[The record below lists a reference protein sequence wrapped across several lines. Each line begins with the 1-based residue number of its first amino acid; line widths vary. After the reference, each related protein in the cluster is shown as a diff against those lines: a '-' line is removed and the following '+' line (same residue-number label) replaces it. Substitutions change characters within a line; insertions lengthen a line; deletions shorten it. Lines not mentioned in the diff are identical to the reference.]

1 MPSKYKPT
9 RDRKQRRAPKLHRDG
24 GDDTR
29 EAAPPPPPT
38 ATPSDPNAEI
48 IIPPTKAQKAEKR
61 KADLLAEARAGT
73 PGMSGK
79 KLKRFN
85 KYIENK
91 LRKEE
96 KAEIIAKLAAGA
108 SSMDIGLLRSTR
120 ELGRGRE
127 TKKERVRRAFREVK
141 AGIAGE
147 ESRGVVL
154 EERVVRDPAEL
165 EVVIPPAVDLEEAV
179 KAGAEAK
186 VQERAAERLPVV
198 PVIAI
203 GSGLKRPLET
213 DENGFPIIKRV
224 KKSAQTR
231 QERLMEAIKV
241 MEGEISGSGS
251 EDEDSSSGGSVE
263 SEDEEEEWGG
273 IADDIDVAPD
283 ARAIGGDPV
292 EGGGPDESGE
302 RDKGEASDGEDDD
315 SEEDSEEEEGGDCED
330 NGLVSHLRRGQS
342 EKANAFKAWALA
354 QRKQIFNDGE
364 PEHSVPNL
372 LELKPKV
379 VAVTKTAPA
388 PIPPPSQDVKKASF
402 VTVGRPIEI
411 QSARLALP
419 VVAEE
424 QRIMEAINANDCV
437 VICGETGSGKTTQVP
452 QFLYEAG
459 YGSPNTS
466 MPGLIGVTQPRRV
479 AAVSMA
485 SRVGEEL
492 GDGGKKKVSYQIR
505 FEGTAGP
512 NTAIKFMTD
521 GVLLRELS
529 EDFLLRKYSAVII
542 DEAHERSINTDILI
556 GVMSRVLKLR
566 RELAEKDETKPLKLI
581 IMSATLRASDFTE
594 NQQLFPAAPPLL
606 KVEARQHPVSIHFSR
621 RTASEYP
628 DEIYKKVCKI
638 HRRLPP
644 GGILVFLTGQN
655 EITHLLK
662 RLRKAFPFK
671 GERKGPGSAPVPP
684 SAQISASE
692 AVVETE
698 DMELGDFSR
707 PDSYGSEEEA
717 SNIGDDDDLGEEMS
731 AEDVESPLHVLP
743 LYSLL
748 PTKEQLKVFGEVPE
762 GSRMCVLATNV
773 AETSLTIPGIR
784 YVVDCGRSKERNY
797 DKTTGVQSFDIGW
810 VSKAS
815 AAQRAGR
822 SGRTGPGHCY
832 RLYSSAVYER
842 DFPEFSEPEILRMP
856 IEGLVLQMKSMN
868 IDTIANFPFPTA
880 PDRPSLQKSE
890 RLLEYLGALDPK
902 GALTELGR
910 VMNFFPLSPRFSKI
924 LIIGQQHECLP
935 YIIAIVAALSVGD
948 IFIPEHQL
956 GMHGEAG
963 DEDAPR
969 NSETAFEDAQQTKR
983 RKEYYRAHRTFST
996 LDLTSDVL
1004 KLLSVVCAYEYEKDS
1019 TSFCERNFLRLR
1031 AMQETHKLRQQISK
1045 IVKTNCPGV
1054 LNSFNPKLP
1063 PPSTVQVNA
1072 LKQIIAAGFIDQ
1084 VAIRADLLPNSP
1096 YKLSYN
1102 SAKRVTEVPYMTLFA
1117 SSTFQQSTDEG
1128 APLDPAVYVHPSS
1141 VLASQSSYP
1150 EYLVYSELKKSAS
1163 PTGKVRMKPLTPVTG
1178 VHLASLAKGTPLIT
1192 YSKPLEHVPPKVLE
1206 DSMGKRR
1213 ECWVIP
1219 RIGGAIGRSEVGWG
1233 LPARKVVQRKE
1244 EGKWVV
1250 E

>member
-9 RDRKQRRAPKLHRDG
+9 RDRKQRRTPKNPRNA
-24 GDDTR
+24 DDNTS
-29 EAAPPPPPT
+29 EALPP
-38 ATPSDPNAEI
+38 AAAVSSDPNVEVM
-48 IIPPTKAQKAEKR
+48 IPLTKAQKAEKR
-61 KADLLAEARAGT
+61 KEDLLAEARAEN

-91 LRKEE
+91 LKKEE
-96 KAEIIAKLAAGA
+96 KVEIMAKLAAGA
-108 SSMDIGLLRSTR
+108 SSMDTGLLRSTK

-127 TKKERVRRAFREVK
+127 TKKERVRRAVREVK

-147 ESRGVVL
+147 ESRGVVF
-154 EERVVRDPAEL
+154 EERVIRDPAEL
-165 EVVIPPAVDLEEAV
+165 EVVIPPAVEPEEV
-179 KAGAEAK
+179 VNLGVEAK
-186 VQERAAERLPVV
+186 VEERAAEKPPIVPAVV
-198 PVIAI
+198 V

-213 DENGFPIIKRV
+213 DENGFPIIKRT

-231 QERLMEAIKV
+231 QERLTAV
-241 MEGEISGSGS
+241 VRVVEGEVGGSGS
-251 EDEDSSSGGSVE
+251 EDGDDLVEGAIDGDSVEAEAEGGPSESEEGGEENESEEEDS
-263 SEDEEEEWGG
+263 D
-273 IADDIDVAPD
+273 
-283 ARAIGGDPV
+283 
-292 EGGGPDESGE
+292 GGGG
-302 RDKGEASDGEDDD
+302 G
-315 SEEDSEEEEGGDCED
+315 SEEDSEGEEDGGDEG
-330 NGLVSHLRRGQS
+330 NKPVSRLRRGQS
-342 EKANAFKAWALA
+342 KKANAFKAWALA
-354 QRKQIFNDGE
+354 QRKQALHDGE
-364 PEHSVPNL
+364 PEHSMPNL
-372 LELKPKV
+372 LGLKPKV
-379 VAVTKTAPA
+379 VAIPKMAPA
-388 PIPPPSQDVKKASF
+388 RPPPPPEGIKKASF

-411 QSARLALP
+411 QAARLSLP

-424 QRIMEAINANDCV
+424 QSIMEAVNANDCV

-459 YGSPNTS
+459 YGSPNTPT
-466 MPGLIGVTQPRRV
+466 PGLIGVTQPRRV

-485 SRVGEEL
+485 NRVGEEL
-492 GDGGKKKVSYQIR
+492 GPGGKEKVSYQIR

-512 NTAIKFMTD
+512 STAIKFMTD

-529 EDFLLRKYSAVII
+529 EDFLLRRYSAVII

-566 RELAEKDETKPLKLI
+566 KELAEKYGTKPLKLI
-581 IMSATLRASDFTE
+581 IMSATLRVSDFTE
-594 NQQLFPAAPPLL
+594 NQRLFPVAPPLL

-621 RTASEYP
+621 RTVIEYP
-628 DEIYKKVCKI
+628 GEIYKKVCKV

-662 RLRKAFPFK
+662 RLRKTFPFK
-671 GERKGPGSAPVPP
+671 K
-684 SAQISASE
+684 
-692 AVVETE
+692 
-698 DMELGDFSR
+698 
-707 PDSYGSEEEA
+707 
-717 SNIGDDDDLGEEMS
+717 N
-731 AEDVESPLHVLP
+731 VESPLHVLP

-832 RLYSSAVYER
+832 RIYSSAVYER
-842 DFPEFSEPEILRMP
+842 DFPEFAEPEILRMP
-856 IEGLVLQMKSMN
+856 IEGLVLQMRSMN

-890 RLLEYLGALDPK
+890 RLLEYLGALDPG

-948 IFIPEHQL
+948 VFIPEHQL
-956 GMHGEAG
+956 DIHREAD
-963 DEDAPR
+963 DEDAAG
-969 NSETAFEDAQQTKR
+969 NAETALEDTQRAKG
-983 RKEYYRAHRTFST
+983 RKEYYRAHRAFSS
-996 LDLTSDVL
+996 LDPTSDAL

-1019 TSFCERNFLRLR
+1019 TNFCERNFLRLK

-1045 IVKTNCPGV
+1045 IIVANCPGV
-1054 LNSFNPKLP
+1054 LSSFNPKLP
-1063 PPSTVQVNA
+1063 PPSTAQVKA
-1072 LKQIIAAGFIDQ
+1072 LKQIIASGFIDQ

-1096 YKLSYN
+1096 YKLSQN
-1102 SAKRVTEVPYMTLFA
+1102 SVKRVTEVPYMTLFA
-1117 SSTFQQSTDEG
+1117 SSAFQRPSDEG
-1128 APLDPAVYVHPSS
+1128 LSLDPAVYIHPSS
-1141 VLASQSSYP
+1141 VLASQSLYP

-1163 PTGKVRMKPLTPVTG
+1163 PTGKVRMKPLTSVTG
-1178 VHLASLAKGTPLIT
+1178 AHLAALAKGTPLIT
-1192 YSKPLEHVPPKVLE
+1192 YSKPLGHVPPKVLD
-1206 DSMGKRR
+1206 DSMGRRR
-1213 ECWVIP
+1213 ECWVVP

-1244 EGKWVV
+1244 MGRWVV

>member
-9 RDRKQRRAPKLHRDG
+9 RDRKQRRTPKIPRNA
-24 GDDTR
+24 DDNAS
-29 EAAPPPPPT
+29 EAVLPA
-38 ATPSDPNAEI
+38 AAVPSDPNVEVV
-48 IIPPTKAQKAEKR
+48 IPLTKAQKAEKR
-61 KADLLAEARAGT
+61 KADLLAEARAEN

-96 KAEIIAKLAAGA
+96 KVEIMAKLTAGA
-108 SSMDIGLLRSTR
+108 SSMDTGLLRSTK

-127 TKKERVRRAFREVK
+127 TKKERVRRAVREVQ

-147 ESRGVVL
+147 ESRGVVF
-154 EERVVRDPAEL
+154 EERTIRDPTEL
-165 EVVIPPAVDLEEAV
+165 EVVIPPAVGPEEAV
-179 KAGAEAK
+179 NVEVEAK
-186 VQERAAERLPVV
+186 VEERAAERSPVV
-198 PVIAI
+198 PAIAV

-213 DENGFPIIKRV
+213 DENGFPVIKRA

-231 QERLMEAIKV
+231 QERLMEMIKV
-241 MEGEISGSGS
+241 MEREVGGSGS
-251 EDEDSSSGGSVE
+251 EDEDDSGEGAIDGDSVK
-263 SEDEEEEWGG
+263 
-273 IADDIDVAPD
+273 
-283 ARAIGGDPV
+283 V
-292 EGGGPDESGE
+292 EGEGGPGESGE
-302 RDKGEASDGEDDD
+302 GCEGDEGEEEGSDGEGDD
-315 SEEDSEEEEGGDCED
+315 SEEDSEEEEDGGGES
-330 NGLVSHLRRGQS
+330 NKPVSRLRRGQS
-342 EKANAFKAWALA
+342 EKANAFKVWALA
-354 QRKQIFNDGE
+354 QRKQVLHGGE
-364 PEHSVPNL
+364 PEHSMPNL

-379 VAVTKTAPA
+379 VAIPKTAPA
-388 PIPPPSQDVKKASF
+388 PPPPPPKDIKKASF

-411 QSARLALP
+411 QAVRLALP

-424 QRIMEAINANDCV
+424 QRIMEAVSANDCV

-459 YGSPNTS
+459 YGSPDTPT
-466 MPGLIGVTQPRRV
+466 PGLIGVTQPRRV

-492 GDGGKKKVSYQIR
+492 GPGGKEKVSYQIR

-556 GVMSRVLKLR
+556 GVVSRVLKLR
-566 RELAEKDETKPLKLI
+566 KEIAEKDGTKPLKLI
-581 IMSATLRASDFTE
+581 VMSATLRVSDFTE
-594 NQQLFPAAPPLL
+594 NQRLFPMAPPLL
-606 KVEARQHPVSIHFSR
+606 KVEARQHSVSIHFSR
-621 RTASEYP
+621 RTVIEYP
-628 DEIYKKVCKI
+628 EEIYKKVCKI

-662 RLRKAFPFK
+662 RLRKTFPFK
-671 GERKGPGSAPVPP
+671 
-684 SAQISASE
+684 
-692 AVVETE
+692 
-698 DMELGDFSR
+698 
-707 PDSYGSEEEA
+707 
-717 SNIGDDDDLGEEMS
+717 EMS

-762 GSRMCVLATNV
+762 GSRICVLATNV

-842 DFPEFSEPEILRMP
+842 DFPEFAEPEILRMP
-856 IEGLVLQMKSMN
+856 IEGLVLQMRSMN

-880 PDRPSLQKSE
+880 PDRLSLQKSE
-890 RLLEYLGALDPK
+890 RLLEYLGALDPG

-910 VMNFFPLSPRFSKI
+910 IMNFFPLSPRFSKI

-948 IFIPEHQL
+948 VFIPEHQL
-956 GMHGEAG
+956 GIHGEAD
-963 DEDAPR
+963 DEDVPGNA
-969 NSETAFEDAQQTKR
+969 ETALEDMQRAKR
-983 RKEYYRAHRTFST
+983 RREYYRAHRAFSS
-996 LDLTSDVL
+996 LDPTSDAL

-1019 TSFCERNFLRLR
+1019 TNFCERSFLRLK

-1045 IVKTNCPGV
+1045 IIGANCPGV
-1054 LNSFNPKLP
+1054 LNPFNPKLP
-1063 PPSTVQVNA
+1063 PPSTVQVKA

-1096 YKLSYN
+1096 YKLSQN
-1102 SAKRVTEVPYMTLFA
+1102 RVKKVTEVPYMTLFA
-1117 SSTFQQSTDEG
+1117 SSAFQRSVDEDLS
-1128 APLDPAVYVHPSS
+1128 LDPAVYIHPSS
-1141 VLASQSSYP
+1141 ILASQSLYP

-1178 VHLASLAKGTPLIT
+1178 AHLAALAKGTPLIT
-1192 YSKPLEHVPPKVLE
+1192 YSKPLEHVPPKMLE
-1206 DSMGKRR
+1206 DSMGRRR
-1213 ECWVIP
+1213 ECWVVP

>member
-9 RDRKQRRAPKLHRDG
+9 RDRKQRRTPKPPRNAG
-24 GDDTR
+24 DTR
-29 EAAPPPPPT
+29 EAV
-38 ATPSDPNAEI
+38 PSLGAVVSSDFNIETI
-48 IIPPTKAQKAEKR
+48 ILLTKAQKEEKR
-61 KADLLAEARAGT
+61 KADMLAEARAEN

-85 KYIENK
+85 KYMENK
-91 LRKEE
+91 LKKEE
-96 KAEIIAKLAAGA
+96 KVEIMAKLAAGA
-108 SSMDIGLLRSTR
+108 SSMDTGLLRSTK

-127 TKKERVRRAFREVK
+127 TKKERVRRAVREVK

-147 ESRGVVL
+147 ESRGVVF
-154 EERVVRDPAEL
+154 EERVFRDATEL
-165 EVVIPPAVDLEEAV
+165 EAVVTPEHQEAMQSVKVEAEVKVEEKPVEKTPVLPAIAV
-179 KAGAEAK
+179 
-186 VQERAAERLPVV
+186 
-198 PVIAI
+198 
-203 GSGLKRPLET
+203 GSGLKRPLEM
-213 DENGFPIIKRV
+213 DEGGFPIIKRV
-224 KKSAQTR
+224 KKSAQAR
-231 QERLMEAIKV
+231 KERLMEMIKT
-241 MEGEISGSGS
+241 MEREVGGSES
-251 EDEDSSSGGSVE
+251 EDEDGSDEDDEEVE
-263 SEDEEEEWGG
+263 SEDDGDEDEEEWGG
-273 IADDIDVAPD
+273 IADDIDATPD
-283 ARAIGGDPV
+283 IRTI
-292 EGGGPDESGE
+292 DEE
-302 RDKGEASDGEDDD
+302 DEDGEEGSEDEDS
-315 SEEDSEEEEGGDCED
+315 SEEGSEEEEDGSDEGDKPI
-330 NGLVSHLRRGQS
+330 SHLRRGQS

-354 QRKQIFNDGE
+354 QRKEVLNDGE
-364 PEHSVPNL
+364 PEHSMPNL

-379 VAVTKTAPA
+379 VSIPKKAPA
-388 PIPPPSQDVKKASF
+388 PPPPPPIDVKKASF
-402 VTVGRPIEI
+402 VTVERPIEI
-411 QSARLALP
+411 QASRLTLP

-459 YGSPNTS
+459 YGSPNTPT
-466 MPGLIGVTQPRRV
+466 PGLIGVTQPRRV

-492 GDGGKKKVSYQIR
+492 GTGGEEKVSYQIR

-556 GVMSRVLKLR
+556 GVMSRVLKIR
-566 RELAEKDETKPLKLI
+566 KELAEKDEMKPLKLI
-581 IMSATLRASDFTE
+581 IMSATLRVSDFTE
-594 NQQLFPAAPPLL
+594 NQRLFPAPPPLL
-606 KVEARQHPVSIHFSR
+606 KAEARQHPVSIHFSR
-621 RTASEYP
+621 RTVSEYP
-628 DEIYKKVCKI
+628 EEIYKKVCKI

-662 RLRKAFPFK
+662 RLWKTFPFK
-671 GERKGPGSAPVPP
+671 NEKKGSNSTSAPP
-684 SAQISASE
+684 SAQISAGE

-698 DMELGDFSR
+698 DMELGDFSK
-707 PDSYGSEEEA
+707 PDSYNSEEEG
-717 SNIGDDDDLGEEMS
+717 SNLGDDDDLGEEMS

-748 PTKEQLKVFGEVPE
+748 PTKEQLKVFEEAPE

-773 AETSLTIPGIR
+773 AETSLTIPGVR

-842 DFPEFSEPEILRMP
+842 DFPEFAEPEILRMP

-890 RLLEYLGALDPK
+890 KLLEYLGALDPK
-902 GALTELGR
+902 GTLTELGR
-910 VMNFFPLSPRFSKI
+910 IMNFFPLSPRFSKI
-924 LIIGQQHECLP
+924 LIIGQQHGCLP

-948 IFIPEHQL
+948 VFIPEHQL
-956 GMHGEAG
+956 DIHEETEDA
-963 DEDAPR
+963 DAPR
-969 NSETAFEDAQQTKR
+969 NAETALEDTQRAKR
-983 RKEYYRAHRTFST
+983 RKEYYRAHRTFSS
-996 LDLTSDVL
+996 LDATSDAL

-1019 TSFCERNFLRLR
+1019 TIFCERNFIRLK

-1054 LNSFNPKLP
+1054 LSSFDPKLT
-1063 PPSTVQVNA
+1063 PPSTVQVKA
-1072 LKQIIAAGFIDQ
+1072 LKQIIAAGFVDQ

-1096 YKLSYN
+1096 YKLSRN
-1102 SAKRVTEVPYMTLFA
+1102 SAKKVTEVPYMTLFA
-1117 SSTFQQSTDEG
+1117 SSTFQQSTDED
-1128 APLDPAVYVHPSS
+1128 APLDPAVYIHPSS

-1150 EYLVYSELKKSAS
+1150 KYLVYSELKKSAS

-1178 VHLASLAKGTPLIT
+1178 VQLAALAKGTPLIT

-1213 ECWVIP
+1213 ECWVVP

-1244 EGKWVV
+1244 EGKWIV

>member
-9 RDRKQRRAPKLHRDG
+9 RDRKQRRTPKPPRN
-24 GDDTR
+24 GDDNTGG
-29 EAAPPPPPT
+29 AVPPPPGPPT
-38 ATPSDPNAEI
+38 AVPSDPNAEI

-61 KADLLAEARAGT
+61 KADLLAEARAEN

-96 KAEIIAKLAAGA
+96 KVEIMAKLAAGA
-108 SSMDIGLLRSTR
+108 SSMDTGLLRSTR
-120 ELGRGRE
+120 DLGRGRE
-127 TKKERVRRAFREVK
+127 TKKERVRRAVREVK

-147 ESRGVVL
+147 ESREVAL
-154 EERVVRDPAEL
+154 EERVVRDPTEL
-165 EVVIPPAVDLEEAV
+165 EVVIPLAVDLEGTVSMGV
-179 KAGAEAK
+179 KAE
-186 VQERAAERLPVV
+186 VEERAMEKPPMALE
-198 PVIAI
+198 IAV

-213 DENGFPIIKRV
+213 GENGFPIIKRV
-224 KKSAQTR
+224 KKSARAR
-231 QERLMEAIKV
+231 QERLMEMIRV
-241 MEGEISGSGS
+241 MEGEIGGSGS
-251 EDEDSSSGGSVE
+251 EDGSGSGDGTIDGGSVE
-263 SEDEEEEWGG
+263 GGSDGSGEQDEE
-273 IADDIDVAPD
+273 A
-283 ARAIGGDPV
+283 GD
-292 EGGGPDESGE
+292 E
-302 RDKGEASDGEDDD
+302 GEATNDEDGD
-315 SEEDSEEEEGGDCED
+315 SEEDTEEEGGDDDEG
-330 NGLVSHLRRGQS
+330 NKPVSRLRRGQS

-354 QRKQIFNDGE
+354 QRKQVLNHGE
-364 PEHSVPNL
+364 PDHSMPNL

-379 VAVTKTAPA
+379 VAIPKTAPA
-388 PIPPPSQDVKKASF
+388 LPPPPPEDVKKASF
-402 VTVGRPIEI
+402 VAVERPIEM
-411 QSARLALP
+411 QTARLALP

-424 QRIMEAINANDCV
+424 QHIMEAINANDCV

-466 MPGLIGVTQPRRV
+466 TPGLIGVTQPRRV

-492 GDGGKKKVSYQIR
+492 GHGGKEKVSYQIR

-521 GVLLRELS
+521 GILLRELS

-581 IMSATLRASDFTE
+581 IMSATLRVSDFTE
-594 NQQLFPAAPPLL
+594 NQRLFPIAPPLL

-621 RTASEYP
+621 RTFSEYP
-628 DEIYKKVCKI
+628 EEVYKKVCKI

-671 GERKGPGSAPVPP
+671 DERQGSNSTSAPP
-684 SAQISASE
+684 S
-692 AVVETE
+692 
-698 DMELGDFSR
+698 
-707 PDSYGSEEEA
+707 
-717 SNIGDDDDLGEEMS
+717 MS

-748 PTKEQLKVFGEVPE
+748 PTKEQLRVFGGVPE

-784 YVVDCGRSKERNY
+784 YVVDCGRSKERNH

-842 DFPEFSEPEILRMP
+842 DFPEFAKPEILRMP

-868 IDTIANFPFPTA
+868 IDTITNFPFPTA
-880 PDRPSLQKSE
+880 PDRLGLQKSE

-910 VMNFFPLSPRFSKI
+910 IMNFFPLSPRFSKI

-948 IFIPEHQL
+948 VFILEHQL
-956 GMHGEAG
+956 DIHGEAG

-969 NSETAFEDAQQTKR
+969 NAGIAFEDTQRAKR
-983 RKEYYRAHRTFST
+983 RKEYYRAHRAFSS

-1019 TSFCERNFLRLR
+1019 TEFCESNFLRLK

-1045 IVKTNCPGV
+1045 IVKINCPGV
-1054 LNSFNPKLP
+1054 LNFFNPKLP
-1063 PPSTVQVNA
+1063 PPSTVQVKA

-1096 YKLSYN
+1096 YKPSHN

-1117 SSTFQQSTDEG
+1117 SATFQQDEDALLG
-1128 APLDPAVYVHPSS
+1128 PAVYIHPSS
-1141 VLASQSSYP
+1141 ILASQSSHP

-1163 PTGKVRMKPLTPVTG
+1163 STGKVRMKLLTPVTG

-1192 YSKPLEHVPPKVLE
+1192 YSKPLGHVPPKVLE
-1206 DSMGKRR
+1206 DSMGRRR

-1219 RIGGAIGRSEVGWG
+1219 RIGGAIGRSDIGWA